1 MVNLY
6 NQDREV
12 LDDLMKKATLF
23 AIMTMRDHGQ
33 LEPTLF
39 MHGTAGNGRFTAP
52 YLADEEAKDDFAKLA
67 HIACVAHGADA
78 VVFVSEAWM
87 SRMVQD
93 GELDLSVPP
102 SQAPDRREAV
112 VLMGQ
117 IRGRYVQKPLLI
129 ERNRAGEYQGLV
141 PGEIVEG
148 SEAIGR
154 FAHFL
159 PPEKPDET
167 TRELATE
174 MLKQMSIVAQVSV
187 NRQPEHGLGRARF

>member
-1 MVNLY
+1 M
-6 NQDREV
+6 R
-12 LDDLMKKATLF
+12 KATLF
-23 AIMTMRDHGQ
+23 AIMTMRDHGEI
-33 LEPTLF
+33 EPTLF
-39 MHGTAGNGRFTAP
+39 MKGAAGNGRFTVP
-52 YLADEEAKDDFAKLA
+52 HLPDEEAKDEFAKLA
-67 HIACVAHGADA
+67 HLACVAHGADA

-87 SRMVQD
+87 SKMIQD

-117 IRGRYVQKPLLI
+117 ICGRYVQKPLLI

-141 PGEIVEG
+141 PGEVVEG
-148 SEAIGR
+148 DAAIGR

-159 PPEKPDET
+159 PSEKPDET

-174 MLKQMSIVAQVSV
+174 MLRQMSIVAEVTV
-187 NRQPEHGLGRARF
+187 NRQPERGLGRAMF